1 MLRFEET
8 KVKNEKFY
16 DIKKPM
22 KIWAVDV
29 DNKVI
34 SKLIKTKTRSK
45 YFIGYLD
52 KAIRPLVL
60 IMPKMGGYVKI
71 FKVKDGDKDKNIKLM
86 SFRIDDEKLSGL
98 RLKI

>member
-8 KVKNEKFY
+8 KVKNETFY

-34 SKLIKTKTRSK
+34 SKLIKQK
-45 YFIGYLD
+45 LD
-52 KAIRPLVL
+52 
-60 IMPKMGGYVKI
+60 
-71 FKVKDGDKDKNIKLM
+71 
-86 SFRIDDEKLSGL
+86 LSISL
-98 RLKI
+98 YI

>member
-8 KVKNEKFY
+8 KVKNETFY

-45 YFIGYLD
+45 YFIVYLD
-52 KAIRPLVL
+52 KAVRPLVL

-71 FKVKDGDKDKNIKLM
+71 FKVKDGDKGKNIKLM